1 MENKI
6 DFVIIWVDGNDPEW
20 REEKN
25 KYRIN
30 NIGDGRNIRYRDWE
44 NLKYWFRGVEKYAS
58 WVNKIHFVTW
68 GHLPD
73 WLDTSNPKLNI
84 VNHKDFIPEEYLPTF
99 SANPIELNLHRIK
112 GLEEQFVY
120 FNDDMFIINN
130 VEPKDFFVD
139 GKPCDSAILSPAIKD
154 KKDAIGNIV
163 LNDMAIVNTYFD
175 KNIQMK
181 SNLKKWFNYKY
192 EFKEKLKN
200 VLLFPWNSFT
210 GFYEFH
216 LPSSFLKS
224 TYNEIWDKEFEELN
238 ETSTHKFR
246 DLKLDVNQWLIRD
259 WQLASNNFVPRST
272 KFGKLFTLN
281 KDTNLVSFFKKMK
294 YKVVCLNDDA
304 KIDEELFEKMKNQLK
319 ESFSEILPDKCSFE
333 K

>member
-1 MENKI
+1 MDNKI

-20 REEKN
+20 RKEKC
-25 KYRIN
+25 KYSLKN
-30 NIGDGRNIRYRDWE
+30 VADDRNIRYRDWD
-44 NLKYWFRGVEKYAS
+44 NLRYWFRGVEKYAP
-58 WVNKIHFVTW
+58 WVNKIHFVTC

-73 WLDTSNPKLNI
+73 WLDASNPKLNI

-99 SANPIELNLHRIK
+99 NSNAIELNLHRIK

-120 FNDDMFIINN
+120 FNDDMFIVNN
-130 VEPKDFFVD
+130 VKQKDFFVD

-181 SNLKKWFNYKY
+181 SNINKWFNYRY
-192 EFKEKLKN
+192 EFSQKIKN
-200 VLLFPWNSFT
+200 ILLLPWNSFT

-224 TYNEIWDKEFEELN
+224 TYNEIWSKEFDELN
-238 ETSTHKFR
+238 ETSSHKFR
-246 DLKLDVNQWLIRD
+246 DLKLDVNQWVIRD
-259 WQLASNNFVPRST
+259 WQLASNCFVPRTT
-272 KFGKLFTLN
+272 KFGKLYTLN
-281 KDTNLVSFFKKMK
+281 KDEDLNNFFDNLK
-294 YKVVCLNDDA
+294 YKAVCLNDDEA
-304 KIDEELFEKMKNQLK
+304 INEEQFEKMKKQLN
-319 ESFSEILPDKCSFE
+319 ESFSKILPNKSSFE